1 MNSSYK
7 DLLVWRRAMELVLEI
22 YRCTKT
28 FSREETYPREETYGL
43 VAQMRR
49 AAVSI
54 PSNIAEGKRRYT
66 HKELTY
72 SYSMHGVRSWNWK
85 RTR

>member
-1 MNSSYK
+1 
-7 DLLVWRRAMELVLEI
+7 MELVLEI

-28 FSREETYPREETYGL
+28 FPREEAYGL

-54 PSNIAEGKRRYT
+54 PSNIAEGKGRYT

-72 SYSMHGVRSWNWK
+72 SYSMHGVRAWNWK
-85 RTR
+85 RKR

>member
-28 FSREETYPREETYGL
+28 FPREEAYGL